1 MYNASAF
8 RWHFNPPVYA
18 CYSRTQLIY
27 DPAYF
32 GQYADPRDDFVWS
45 ITDQA
50 TLSAAYEGGYLKENG
65 TDLISF
71 SARWN
76 ETTFEP
82 LLPAALDDVKLNCRY
97 IGSSIKY
104 LALWISV
111 VAITSFACCLTAAD
125 WKSLYSSTS
134 TPLLDDQECFRSG
147 KKSLK
152 WEEIC
157 SRAVMYFDTVLAGK
171 AGQVYS
177 WHVFNV
183 LAEMHPSRSGSLK
196 SVAEFVR
203 DVDSIAPAWLAFV

>member
-1 MYNASAF
+1 MTI
-8 RWHFNPPVYA
+8 VTLVITL
-18 CYSRTQLIY
+18 RTRCL
-27 DPAYF
+27 
-32 GQYADPRDDFVWS
+32 
-45 ITDQA
+45 
-50 TLSAAYEGGYLKENG
+50 YL
-65 TDLISF
+65 
-71 SARWN
+71 RR
-76 ETTFEP
+76 
-82 LLPAALDDVKLNCRY
+82 LP
-97 IGSSIKY
+97 
-104 LALWISV
+104 
-111 VAITSFACCLTAAD
+111 
-125 WKSLYSSTS
+125 SLYSSTS